1 MGRRPIATID
11 AGKTVKEQS
20 TKEAAYASSPKRN

>member
-20 TKEAAYASSPKRN
+20 TKEAA